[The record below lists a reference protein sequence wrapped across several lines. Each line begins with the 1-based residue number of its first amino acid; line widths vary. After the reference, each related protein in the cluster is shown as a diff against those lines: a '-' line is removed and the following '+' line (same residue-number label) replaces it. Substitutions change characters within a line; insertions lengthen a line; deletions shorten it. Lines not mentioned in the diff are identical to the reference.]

1 MFFLF
6 PPLQHFSLC
15 YPSNGTPFLVCQ
27 LQTADRC
34 WDTILPIKMCSSLH
48 DIKKFPQKAR
58 KWDNSKEVREARE
71 TAVLKSSVVFGH
83 IFLICLV
90 WNSSF
95 SNSGFVT
102 FSEGIE
108 NIWTPYGSH
117 LLFAKWSYILFS
129 KPFISSSTG
138 TNGVLNI
145 STTDYNITSESL
157 NLLTQIPRCCI
168 NCVWVCQHVL
178 PYPLHLF
185 QDYDNTK
192 EHIVQHELPS
202 WRQISSYASCT
213 QKSRLTKIKEGDS
226 STWWPLQKKKH
237 F

>member
-1 MFFLF
+1 MKIFKIFSIFYLF

-15 YPSNGTPFLVCQ
+15 YPPNGTPCLVCQ
-27 LQTADRC
+27 LQTAHRC
-34 WDTILPIKMCSSLH
+34 RDTILPIKMCSSLH
-48 DIKKFPQKAR
+48 DIKKFPQKAWKR
-58 KWDNSKEVREARE
+58 GNSKEVREARE

-129 KPFISSSTG
+129 KPFISSSTA

-157 NLLTQIPRCCI
+157 SLLTQIPRCCI

-185 QDYDNTK
+185 QIMIIQRNTYW
-192 EHIVQHELPS
+192 EG
-202 WRQISSYASCT
+202 SSAVMPPALKKAASP
-213 QKSRLTKIKEGDS
+213 R
-226 STWWPLQKKKH
+226 
-237 F
+237 